1 MCCAYFTS
9 KQQGFARFSSNK
21 TVLLYSSTVLL
32 FFLKLCLL
40 RLNFNNALTLKKEVS
55 GVATAEHIKNLIRAY
70 YLRDDNKFKTVVLQI
85 AAYEAKLGHEAFARE
100 LKQFVEK
107 APPVRS
113 NIVRLNNL
121 DSMLRLS
128 TPSDRIRDLIV
139 SEEIAERL
147 SRILTEFKNRN
158 RLQQF
163 GLSNRRKILIEGAP
177 GTGKTFTA
185 SVIASEL
192 NLPLYTVQI
201 DRVVTKFMGETSAK
215 LRQIFDE
222 ISASVGVYLFDEFD
236 AIGADRA
243 LDNEVGEARRI
254 LNSFLQFIE
263 QDASESIIIAAT
275 NSQKLLD
282 QALFRRFDDVLHYT
296 LPTRAEIYRLYS
308 ARLGTFDRHIMVSE
322 KLLNESSGL
331 SHAEII
337 RVCDDA
343 IKSSILSDERITERQ
358 LLALIDERIK
368 AYGTEEA

>member
-1 MCCAYFTS
+1 M
-9 KQQGFARFSSNK
+9 
-21 TVLLYSSTVLL
+21 
-32 FFLKLCLL
+32 
-40 RLNFNNALTLKKEVS
+40 
-55 GVATAEHIKNLIRAY
+55 
-70 YLRDDNKFKTVVLQI
+70 
-85 AAYEAKLGHEAFARE
+85 
-100 LKQFVEK
+100 
-107 APPVRS
+107 
-113 NIVRLNNL
+113 
-121 DSMLRLS
+121 
-128 TPSDRIRDLIV
+128 
-139 SEEIAERL
+139 
-147 SRILTEFKNRN
+147 
-158 RLQQF
+158 
-163 GLSNRRKILIEGAP
+163 
-177 GTGKTFTA
+177 
-185 SVIASEL
+185 
-192 NLPLYTVQI
+192 
-201 DRVVTKFMGETSAK
+201 
-215 LRQIFDE
+215 
-222 ISASVGVYLFDEFD
+222 YLFDEFD

-368 AYGTEEA
+368 AYSTEEA

>member
-1 MCCAYFTS
+1 M
-9 KQQGFARFSSNK
+9 
-21 TVLLYSSTVLL
+21 
-32 FFLKLCLL
+32 
-40 RLNFNNALTLKKEVS
+40 
-55 GVATAEHIKNLIRAY
+55 ATAEHIKNLIRAY
-70 YLRDDNKFKTVVLQI
+70 YLRDDNKFKTIVLQI

-113 NIVRLNNL
+113 NIVRLSNS

-128 TPSDRIRDLIV
+128 TPSDRIGDLIV
-139 SEEIAERL
+139 SEEIAARL

-192 NLPLYTVQI
+192 NLPLYTVQM
-201 DRVVTKFMGETSAK
+201 DKVVTKFMGETSAK

-222 ISASVGVYLFDEFD
+222 ISASVGVYFFDEFD

-275 NSQKLLD
+275 NNQKLLD

-296 LPTRAEIYRLYS
+296 LPTRAEICRLYS

-322 KLLNESSGL
+322 KLLNESCGL

-368 AYGTEEA
+368 AYGTKEA